1 MQSQIEKL
9 RLLQS
14 EGSTDILSTLRMVEI
29 NPIEICNRKC
39 EFCPRADDDLYPNQ
53 NLKIAQETIYKIAND
68 LQEINFDGRVGFV
81 GFGEPTLHKE
91 LCQLIKIIKTV
102 DNIKWIEVNTNG
114 DFLDKN
120 KIKNLA
126 DAGCTTLTVSMYDN
140 DISKTLYELAEGID
154 IEIVPRHC
162 YPEKFELKLVNRI
175 DMLREDK
182 KINHNRNCYLTFYK
196 MFIDWNGDVLVCSED
211 WGRESNVGNVLT
223 ESIKDIWLG
232 RKLLEYR
239 KNLIHGNR
247 SNCGPCNKC
256 NINGTL
262 FGKTQAERFRHTYDL

>member
-262 FGKTQAERFRHTYDL
+262 FGKPQAERFRQTYDL